1 MRVLRFVFRGIAAVY
16 FAGLGPAASAAP
28 FYGIGRAGD
37 GDSFMV
43 GDREVR
49 LFGIDAPEFSQ
60 YCKRAGQDWPCGAE
74 AAERLS
80 RLIMGK
86 DVRCVAMDTDQYGR
100 TVARCTVDGT
110 DINRAMV
117 ASGFAVAFRRYSTEY
132 VSAEESAR
140 LAKRGMW
147 AGTFQMPSNIAIMT
161 WPWTGR
167 RRKPGAKDRRGPAR
181 KRWSAAAG
189 AASRAIA
196 AATAG
201 SITCQA
207 CLITHRQ
214 RPKRC
219 SAARLQ
225 RRRRGIGGRGR
236 DSSHGDLW

>member
-16 FAGLGPAASAAP
+16 FAGLGPGASAAP

-37 GDSFMV
+37 GHSFMV

-147 AGTFQMPSNIAIMT
+147 AGTFQMPQQYRDHDLAVDR
-161 WPWTGR
+161 PA
-167 RRKPGAKDRRGPAR
+167 AKTRSERPAR
-181 KRWSAAAG
+181 ARPQAVVSSGGCGIKGNRGSNGWIYHLPGMPYYAQTKAEEMFCSEAAAQ
-189 AASRAIA
+189 AAGYRRA
-196 AATAG
+196 
-201 SITCQA
+201 
-207 CLITHRQ
+207 R
-214 RPKRC
+214 
-219 SAARLQ
+219 AR
-225 RRRRGIGGRGR
+225 
-236 DSSHGDLW
+236 